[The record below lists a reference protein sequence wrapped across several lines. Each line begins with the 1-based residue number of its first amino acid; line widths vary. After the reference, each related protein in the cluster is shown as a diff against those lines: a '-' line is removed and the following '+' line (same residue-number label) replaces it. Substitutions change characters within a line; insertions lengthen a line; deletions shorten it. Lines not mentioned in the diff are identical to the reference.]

1 MANPEAERPVV
12 FVGSSTIGLDAAHA
26 VQQQLQSLR
35 NVAQV
40 RIWNEMVDSISQGI
54 LESLVSKL
62 STFDFGVLIFTPDDP
77 IRSAGE
83 ELFAVRDNVL
93 VELGLCIGRLTRERT
108 FVLAA
113 DDPRLKIPSDL
124 GGIICGRFKLQ
135 NRYDELLSEV
145 GPACSSIASAIMNAG
160 KLDSVHRLA
169 GEIESQK
176 HKTNEQ
182 GLRIDQQGRI
192 IEDLVK
198 YAMSASIFHHLA
210 GIVLLKEYRY
220 HDSDVN
226 RREFYFLRDA
236 GLIKP
241 KYGDFI
247 DFDAKLDGANV
258 IDRAEPTPIGYL
270 CVKLR
275 KADIPPEMISDAANL
290 RIHADD
296 ILHLPSSP

>member
-1 MANPEAERPVV
+1 MTPTESSRPIV

-26 VQQQLQSLR
+26 VQHQLQSLR

-40 RIWNEMVDSISQGI
+40 RIWNELVDSISQGI

-62 STFDFGVLIFTPDDP
+62 PTFDFGVLIFTPDDP
-77 IRSAGE
+77 IRSGGE
-83 ELFAVRDNVL
+83 DLFAVRDNVL

-113 DDPRLKIPSDL
+113 DDVKLKIPSDL
-124 GGIICGRFKLQ
+124 GGIIYGRFKLQ

-160 KLDSVHRLA
+160 KLNTVNRLA
-169 GEIESQK
+169 GEMEAQK
-176 HKTNEQ
+176 QKTNAQGLKLDEQ
-182 GLRIDQQGRI
+182 GRV
-192 IEDLVK
+192 IEDLVR

-236 GLIKP
+236 GYIRP
-241 KYGDFI
+241 KSAGFI
-247 DFDAKLDGANV
+247 DFNANLEGANI

-270 CVKLR
+270 CVRLR
-275 KADIPPEMISDAANL
+275 KGDIPEEMVRDTGNL
-290 RIHADD
+290 RVHPNDV
-296 ILHLPSSP
+296 